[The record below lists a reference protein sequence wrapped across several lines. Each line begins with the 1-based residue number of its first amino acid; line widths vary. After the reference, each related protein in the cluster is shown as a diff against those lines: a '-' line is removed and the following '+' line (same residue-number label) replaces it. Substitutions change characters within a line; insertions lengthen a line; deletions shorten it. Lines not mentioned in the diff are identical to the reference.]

1 MSQLASLASQTNQL
15 GFEVLAQIGVGGQL
29 DGFVELNPRKPFK
42 QACTGSARAQTKV
55 SSLGS
60 R

>member
-29 DGFVELNPRKPFK
+29 DGFVEPGPPASRRPPRVEVSA
-42 QACTGSARAQTKV
+42 QA
-55 SSLGS
+55 
-60 R
+60 